1 MHDFSDYQIIL
12 GSSSP
17 QRKALLTSLFPKAE
31 LRIVPPGNPDEL
43 EFTGSKNLFAIMQ
56 QLSRIARTKNED
68 VTAQLTDTS
77 ATYVLTADTII
88 FVPDDFDTYLVL
100 GKPPEENR
108 DEVVRGWF
116 RDHYLGQTHHAMT
129 AICLR
134 APDGTI
140 HERFVKTAVSMD
152 AASLDM
158 VDWYLSTGEPAG
170 KAGGYAI
177 QGLGSIFVS
186 SIQGSL
192 SNVVGLPL
200 RETRELFESVVQNG
214 DS

>member
-1 MHDFSDYQIIL
+1 MHDFSHCQIVL

-17 QRKALLTSLFPKAE
+17 QRKLLLESLFPEANV
-31 LRIVPPGNPDEL
+31 RIVPPDNPDEL
-43 EFTGSKNLFAIMQ
+43 EFTGSKNLFAIMR
-56 QLSRIARTKNED
+56 QLSQIARTKSEN
-68 VTAQLTDTS
+68 VTSQLLDPT
-77 ATYVLTADTII
+77 ATYVLTADTVI

-100 GKPPEENR
+100 GKPPEEDR
-108 DEVVRGWF
+108 DGVVRAWF
-116 RDHYLGQTHHAMT
+116 LDHYLGKTHHAMT

-134 APDGTI
+134 VPGGTV
-140 HERFVKTAVSMD
+140 HEAFVKTAVSMEV
-152 AASLDM
+152 ASEEM

-200 RETRELFESVVQNG
+200 RETRELFERVVQNG